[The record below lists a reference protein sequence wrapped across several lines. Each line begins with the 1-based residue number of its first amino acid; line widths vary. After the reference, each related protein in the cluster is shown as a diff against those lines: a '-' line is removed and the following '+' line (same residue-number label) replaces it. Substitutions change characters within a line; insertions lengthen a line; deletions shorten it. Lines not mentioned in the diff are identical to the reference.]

1 LEKTIN
7 HPMSD
12 YQAGTLRKTRKE
24 IKKYLKRL
32 RKSFIDLSTWAAKKA
47 NNEISKYKQ
56 ELETAKEI
64 QTAVKG
70 INHDQRK
77 YNEYCRKHIE
87 FYKQYETKMY
97 APTITTFG
105 YYTEGKEYY
114 DSYKVQLSY
123 TNNEKYN
130 KDMDVLKMFKEKI
143 TKIDM
148 PTNRLELL
156 LNQVREAL
164 LSKGDTTVVVE
175 YSAEDKGGRSQ
186 SNKVAIRIITEELL
200 ETYVPIGKGWKT
212 QALNL
217 LVNADFVH
225 QKPIV
230 GESDI

>member
-32 RKSFIDLSTWAAKKA
+32 RKSFVDLSEWAAKNAK
-47 NNEISKYKQ
+47 NEIRKP
-56 ELETAKEI
+56 
-64 QTAVKG
+64 TAVKG
-70 INHDQRK
+70 IKREFQIF
-77 YNEYCRKHIE
+77 YAYCKKQIE
-87 FYKQYETKMY
+87 LYKQYETKMY